1 MSTSDYIVSEIGD
14 RQIESLTDLACALI
28 REAGTLYDHDE
39 ALKKLDQALGLVN
52 ELKSLRYFAPLPKRE
67 LREVTSSRVTD
78 PQVAIAEAPAT
89 SVPVS

>member
-1 MSTSDYIVSEIGD
+1 VINIIGGD
-14 RQIESLTDLACALI
+14 GDGDCRPLP
-28 REAGTLYDHDE
+28 GTLYDHDE